1 MKLKPLTPEQN
12 NMLCNIT
19 IHAMESCVCNEVEI
33 PIEHFVYEGV
43 YYRTCFIPKDVAI
56 IGAYIK
62 IPTTVIVS
70 GDCYVTLGNTV
81 GRLKGYNVIQAE
93 GGRRQAFRALE
104 DTHITMCFR
113 TDKVDLRECEK
124 EFTPEWMLLTT
135 NRKELIKE

>member
-12 NMLCNIT
+12 NLLCDIA

-43 YYRTCFIPKDVAI
+43 YYRTCFIP
-56 IGAYIK
+56 
-62 IPTTVIVS
+62 TTVIVS

-93 GGRRQAFRALE
+93 SGRRQAFRALE